1 MVRLLQSVAVSSNI
15 STGTVQV
22 LFGNVAVLG
31 LNNGGVGRVVGRVV
45 RVVRVVRVN
54 LRTRL
59 PPMAKSHKAKQLQS
73 WFGGKEEERGTERS
87 PLRNCCVV
95 FTLACAVRVQVI
107 L

>member
-31 LNNGGVGRVVGRVV
+31 LNNGGVGRVVGRVG
-45 RVVRVVRVN
+45 RVVRVN